1 VTERTCG
8 ECYRCCVAFGIPELN
23 KYQDQTCRHL
33 HGRNP
38 TARGSI
44 YGDRPACC
52 KSYQCLWREGFFNDE
67 DRPDKSGVI
76 AHFSPLDSGRI
87 ELDLTID
94 DRDKAVS
101 ATINRIHEW
110 VADKPFHQI
119 MYRRIG
125 SNVAM
130 IQTRDGGIA
139 AYSYVADV
147 ETGIRFI
154 ARLS

>member
-1 VTERTCG
+1 MTERTCG

-94 DRDKAVS
+94 DHDKAVAGAS
-101 ATINRIHEW
+101 MN
-110 VADKPFHQI
+110 VGADKPFHQI